1 MLCRIPLETNS
12 SNIFAHFD
20 YVAEAADPG
29 SVGEGLCVYLIDPT
43 IDAWDRDFTAA
54 GPLGFVGKRGAVV
67 GIGIDLA
74 GNFCGEPN
82 HVAIKSPAG
91 DTLYQCAL
99 PCSSI
104 TPEDDWRDV
113 SIKFDIDEHTCDMS
127 IAGEDLFTGVK
138 MEGISIPRTICIG
151 VCAAANATHH
161 AFITVNNISL
171 VDHDDEDEDDVD
183 GELGLASETES
194 AGNELIPEADEL
206 LMVCRELFREATLQ
220 DGVST
225 PKSASRSGVDA
236 NEFGLAA
243 LFAGQWSDKS
253 EQWCVP

>member
-29 SVGEGLCVYLIDPT
+29 SVGEGLCVYLIDPSV
-43 IDAWDRDFTAA
+43 DAWDRDFTAA
-54 GPLGFVGKRGAVV
+54 GPLGFVGKRGAVL

-82 HVAIKSPAG
+82 QVAIKSPAG
-91 DTLYQCAL
+91 DILYQCAL
-99 PCSSI
+99 PCSAV

-113 SIKFDIDEHTCDMS
+113 SIKFDIEEHTCDMS
-127 IAGEDLFTGVK
+127 IAGQELFSGVAL
-138 MEGISIPRTICIG
+138 EGISIPRTICIG

-161 AFITVNNISL
+161 AFLAVNNISL
-171 VDHDDEDEDDVD
+171 VDDDDYDEEEDDD
-183 GELGLASETES
+183 AELVLDNDTNKLTA
-194 AGNELIPEADEL
+194 EADKL
-206 LMVCRELFREATLQ
+206 LTFCRELFSEATLQ
-220 DGVST
+220 EEISS
-225 PKSASRSGVDA
+225 PKSASKSGVDA

-243 LFAGQWSDKS
+243 LFAGQWTDKT
-253 EQWCVP
+253 EEW